1 MFGLAKSLCRMEAA
15 ALHSAWKGVA
25 FPRSIMSVR
34 AYTQG
39 AVRRRFLIPYVY
51 RSKSFN
57 IHTENNKGNAAPAVK
72 RPGDL
77 PETNDNPHPY
87 TDFEDLEIDNYIATD
102 EKTHKQFMDIESQIS
117 EKQAQINELYEKQDY
132 EKGLV
137 VAQEALALIK
147 SHFGENH
154 PVYACGLNNLALMYK
169 SLEDY
174 DEAALFYDKA
184 LQIYEDTC
192 GKSHKSTLT
201 TLKNLAILYQTRA
214 DAEGGLDRFEYML
227 KAEDVLQDIED
238 RKKS

>member
-57 IHTENNKGNAAPAVK
+57 IHTESRLVRSFLCIDNKGNVAPAVK

-77 PETNDNPHPY
+77 PDTNDNPHPY
-87 TDFEDLEIDNYIATD
+87 TDFEDLDIDNYIATD

-117 EKQAQINELYEKQDY
+117 EVESSER
-132 EKGLV
+132 G
-137 VAQEALALIK
+137 
-147 SHFGENH
+147 
-154 PVYACGLNNLALMYK
+154 
-169 SLEDY
+169 
-174 DEAALFYDKA
+174 
-184 LQIYEDTC
+184 
-192 GKSHKSTLT
+192 
-201 TLKNLAILYQTRA
+201 
-214 DAEGGLDRFEYML
+214 
-227 KAEDVLQDIED
+227 
-238 RKKS
+238 